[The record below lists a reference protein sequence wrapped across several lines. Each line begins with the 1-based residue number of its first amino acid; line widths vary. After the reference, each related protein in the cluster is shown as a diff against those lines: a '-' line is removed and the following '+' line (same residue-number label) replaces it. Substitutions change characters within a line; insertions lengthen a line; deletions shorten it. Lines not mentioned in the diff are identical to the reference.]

1 MTNGAPDQTS
11 PAAQGDTKS
20 VARTVMGHQ
29 NDIIGLFAHHK
40 VAANLLM
47 AIMILSGIFALDR
60 LNVQFF
66 PSFDLDVVT
75 VRVVWTGASAE
86 DIEDGITN
94 PLEQRLRSVDNL
106 RKMTS
111 TSAQGISAITIE
123 LNEGID
129 PLLALDNVRRLVDDF
144 RNLPAD
150 AEKPEVALVT
160 RYESIARVLLTGL
173 ERPDEMRHLARRF
186 ESELLERGI
195 DKVEI
200 RGLPLEEISIQVD
213 QARLEELG
221 LGLPQIGE
229 RVDAFSR
236 DLPAGAIG
244 RGEATRELRSL
255 DKRRDALEFGEI
267 PIKTEETLNLQLG
280 DIAEIE
286 RVARDSTLSLSMNGS
301 PAVEMILQRSE
312 TGNSLAAAKVL
323 DEWLADTRPLLPPG
337 VELTVYDASWEL
349 IRDRIMLLVN
359 NGAGGLILVV
369 AILFLFLSGRVAFW
383 VAWGIPVS
391 FMATLFILYLAGG
404 SINMMSLFALIMA
417 LGIIVD
423 DAIVVGEDAM
433 AHHQMGE
440 DPLLAA
446 EGGVRRMM
454 APVVASSLTT
464 IAAFLPLMLVGGTI
478 GNILNVIPLVIVA
491 VILASLLESMLVLPG
506 HLRSAFLHSHK
517 VKPDSLRAR
526 LDRGYDY
533 FRDRL
538 FRPLVTVA
546 VHHRFATIAAA
557 LAALIV
563 AVGLLVGGRLAF
575 VFFPTPEGQV
585 ISANVT
591 FVAGTPRSNVDA
603 LLEHLQD
610 TLWETERAF
619 DQGKLVN
626 VAIAL
631 HGSKPDSSGGSS
643 ADQLGG
649 LQVELTAPDARA
661 VRNEEFI
668 RAWRERIQLPAG
680 LEGFTIA
687 SRRAGPPGRDLTVRL
702 FGSDAQTLKSA
713 ALAISEVIK
722 GLPGVTAVEDDMAFG
737 REQIIYSLT
746 PAGHALGLTVAELGT
761 QLRTAF
767 EGQLVQIF
775 QDGADE
781 VEVRVKL
788 PRSERESLGT
798 LERLNVRLVDG
809 TSVPLTTVAEW
820 SSRRGFEILRHA
832 EGKLAIEVSADVD
845 SDVNNAGS
853 IIEGLIE
860 STLPELQSAYGI
872 SYSFEGR
879 SADQRETFDDMRKG
893 LVLGLI
899 LIYVILAWVFSSYGW
914 PLVVMMAIP
923 FGLTGALFGHWLIG
937 IDVTILSL
945 FGMFGLSG
953 IVIND
958 SIILVKFY
966 QEQIDQGVEIRQAL
980 IEAACQRLRAVLLT
994 SLTTIAGLT
1003 PLLFEKSVQAQFLIP
1018 MATSIAFGLAFATIL
1033 VLLVIPALLSIHES
1047 LHGRWGRLFWPSTQE
1062 A

>member
-1 MTNGAPDQTS
+1 MKDGR
-11 PAAQGDTKS
+11 PAKVKAIK
-20 VARTVMGHQ
+20 GHQ

-47 AIMILSGIFALDR
+47 AVMILSGIFALDR

-66 PSFDLDVVT
+66 PSFDLDLVT

-86 DIEDGITN
+86 DVEEGITN
-94 PLEQRLRSVDNL
+94 PLEQRLRSIDGL

-111 TSAQGISAITIE
+111 TSAQGIASITLE
-123 LNEGID
+123 LSEGID
-129 PLLALDNVRRLVDDF
+129 PLLGLDQVRRLVDDF
-144 RNLPAD
+144 RNFPQD

-160 RYESIARVLLTGL
+160 RYESVARVILTGL
-173 ERPDEMRHLARRF
+173 ERPDELRHLARRF

-195 DKVEI
+195 DKVDI
-200 RGLPLEEISIQVD
+200 RGLPPEEISIQVD

-221 LGLPQIGE
+221 LGLPEIGE
-229 RVDAFSR
+229 RIAAFSR
-236 DLPAGAIG
+236 DIPAGAIG

-255 DKRRDALEFGEI
+255 DKSRDVVEFAQL
-267 PIKTEETLNLQLG
+267 PIRTEETLNLQLG

-286 RVARDSTLSLSMNGS
+286 RVPRDATLRLSMNGS
-301 PAVEMILQRSE
+301 PAVEMVLQRAE

-323 DEWLADTRPLLPPG
+323 DNWLEETRPLLPPG
-337 VELTVYDASWEL
+337 VELLVYDASWEL
-349 IRDRIMLLVN
+349 IRDRIMLLVT

-369 AILFLFLSGRVAFW
+369 GILFLFLSGRVAFW

-391 FMATLFILYLAGG
+391 FLATLFILYIAGG

-446 EGGVRRMM
+446 EGGVRRML

-464 IAAFLPLMLVGGTI
+464 IAAFLPLMLVGGVI
-478 GNILNVIPLVIVA
+478 GNILNVIPFVIIA
-491 VILASLLESMLVLPG
+491 VILAALLESMLVLPG
-506 HLRSAFLHSHK
+506 HLRSAFIHSHK
-517 VKPDSLRAR
+517 VTPESLRGK
-526 LDRGYDY
+526 LDRGFER
-533 FRDRL
+533 FREGI
-538 FRPLVTVA
+538 FRPLVTLA
-546 VHHRFATIAAA
+546 VHYRFSTIAGAVA
-557 LAALIV
+557 TLIIAIGLV
-563 AVGLLVGGRLAF
+563 AGGRLGF
-575 VFFPTPEGQV
+575 VFFPTPEGQ
-585 ISANVT
+585 IITANAT
-591 FVAGTPRSNVDA
+591 FVAGTPRRQVDA
-603 LLEHLQD
+603 LLEQLD
-610 TLWETERAF
+610 RTLWETEQSF

-626 VAIAL
+626 IAIAL
-631 HGSKPDSSGGSS
+631 HGSKADSSGSS
-643 ADQLGG
+643 ADQLGA
-649 LQVELTAPDARA
+649 LQVELIAPDARD

-668 RAWRERIQLPAG
+668 RAWRERIELPAG
-680 LEGFTIA
+680 LEGFSIA

-702 FGSDAQTLKSA
+702 FGGDADTLKDA
-713 ALAISEVIK
+713 ALDISEVLK
-722 GLPGVTAVEDDMAFG
+722 GLAGVSAVEDDMAFG
-737 REQIIYSLT
+737 REQVIYSLT
-746 PAGHALGLTVAELGT
+746 PAGKALGLSVAELGQ

-767 EGQLVQIF
+767 DGQLVQIF

-788 PRSERESLGT
+788 PRVERERLGS
-798 LERLNVRLVDG
+798 LERLNVRLADG
-809 TSVPLTTVAEW
+809 TSVPLTTVAQW
-820 SSRRGFEILRHA
+820 RTQRGFEILRHA
-832 EGKLAIEVSADVD
+832 EGKLAVEISADVD
-845 SDVNNAGS
+845 SDVNNVGA

-860 STLPELQSAYGI
+860 STLPELQAAYGI
-872 SYSFEGR
+872 NYSFEGR
-879 SADQRETFDDMRKG
+879 SADQRETFSDMRKG

-899 LIYVILAWVFSSYGW
+899 LIYIILAWVFASYGW
-914 PLVVMMAIP
+914 PLVVMAAIP

-966 QEQIDQGVEIRQAL
+966 QELLDQGVASREAL

-1018 MATSIAFGLAFATIL
+1018 MATSIAFGLAFATLLI
-1033 VLLVIPALLSIHES
+1033 LLVIPAMLSIHDS
-1047 LHGRWGRLFWPSTQE
+1047 LHERLGRLLRPSPV
-1062 A
+1062 

>member
-1 MTNGAPDQTS
+1 MTNS
-11 PAAQGDTKS
+11 RPAKEK
-20 VARTVMGHQ
+20 VVKGHQ
-29 NDIIGLFAHHK
+29 NDIVGLFAHHK

-66 PSFDLDVVT
+66 PNFDLDLVT

-94 PLEQRLRSVDNL
+94 PLEQRLRSVDEL

-111 TSAQGISAITIE
+111 TSTQGISSITLE
-123 LNEGID
+123 FNEGVD
-129 PLLALDNVRRLVDDF
+129 PLLALDQVRRLVDDF
-144 RNLPAD
+144 RNLPQD

-160 RYESIARVLLTGL
+160 RYESVARLVLTGL
-173 ERPDEMRHLARRF
+173 ERPDELRHLARRF
-186 ESELLERGI
+186 ESELLENGI

-213 QARLEELG
+213 QAQLEELG

-229 RVDAFSR
+229 RVGAFSR

-255 DKRRDALEFGEI
+255 DKRRDALEFAQI

-286 RVARDSTLSLSMNGS
+286 RVPRDSTLSLSMNGS
-301 PAVEMILQRSE
+301 PAVEMILQRAE
-312 TGNSLAAAKVL
+312 TGNSLAAAKAL
-323 DEWLADTRPLLPPG
+323 DEWLAETRPLLPPG
-337 VELTVYDASWEL
+337 VELVVYDASWEL
-349 IRDRIMLLVN
+349 IRDRIMLLVT

-446 EGGVRRMM
+446 EGGVRRML

-464 IAAFLPLMLVGGTI
+464 IAAFLPLMLVGGVI

-506 HLRSAFLHSHK
+506 HLRSAFVHSHK
-517 VKPDSLRAR
+517 VKPDSLRSR
-526 LDRGYDY
+526 LDRGFEY

-546 VHHRFATIAAA
+546 VHHRFATIASAVAA
-557 LAALIV
+557 LMIAI
-563 AVGLLVGGRLAF
+563 GLLAGGRLGF
-575 VFFPTPEGQV
+575 VFFPTPEGQIV
-585 ISANVT
+585 TANAT
-591 FVAGTPRSNVDA
+591 FVAGTPRARVDA
-603 LLEHLQD
+603 LLEHLD
-610 TLWETERAF
+610 ETLWETERAF

-626 VAIAL
+626 LAIAL
-631 HGSKPDSSGGSS
+631 HGSKGDSSGSS
-643 ADQLGG
+643 SDQLGA
-649 LQVELTAPDARA
+649 LQVELVAPDARE

-668 RAWRERIQLPAG
+668 RAWQERIELPAG

-702 FGSDAQTLKSA
+702 FGADAATLKAA
-713 ALAISEVIK
+713 ALDISEVLK
-722 GLPGVTAVEDDMAFG
+722 GISGVTAVEDDMAFG

-746 PAGHALGLTVAELGT
+746 PAGQALGLTVADLGT

-788 PRSERESLGT
+788 PKAERERLGT
-798 LERLNVRLVDG
+798 LERINIRLPDG
-809 TSVPLTTVAEW
+809 TSVPLTTVAQW
-820 SSRRGFEILRHA
+820 RSQRGFEILRHA
-832 EGKLAIEVSADVD
+832 EGKLAVEVSADVD
-845 SDVNNAGS
+845 SDVNNAGA
-853 IIEGLIE
+853 IIEGLIA
-860 STLPELQSAYGI
+860 STLPELGANYGI

-879 SADQRETFDDMRKG
+879 SADQRETLGDMRKG

-899 LIYVILAWVFSSYGW
+899 LIYIILTWVFSSYGW
-914 PLVVMMAIP
+914 PLVVMAAIP

-966 QEQIDQGVEIRQAL
+966 QEQLDQGVASRDAL

-1018 MATSIAFGLAFATIL
+1018 MATSIAFGLGFATVL
-1033 VLLVIPALLSIHES
+1033 VLLVIPALLSIHDS
-1047 LHGRWGRLFWPSTQE
+1047 VHGRLGRLFRANP
-1062 A
+1062 APA

>member
-1 MTNGAPDQTS
+1 MTDTR
-11 PAAQGDTKS
+11 PAKEK
-20 VARTVMGHQ
+20 VIKGHQ

-47 AIMILSGIFALDR
+47 AMMILSGIFALDR

-66 PSFDLDVVT
+66 PNFDLDLVT

-94 PLEQRLRSVDNL
+94 PLEQRLRSVDEL

-111 TSAQGISAITIE
+111 TSTQGISAITIE
-123 LNEGID
+123 FNEGVD
-129 PLLALDNVRRLVDDF
+129 PLLALDQVRRLVDDF
-144 RNLPAD
+144 RNLPQD

-160 RYESIARVLLTGL
+160 RYESVARLVLTGL
-173 ERPDEMRHLARRF
+173 ERPDELRHLARRF
-186 ESELLERGI
+186 ESELLESGI

-213 QARLEELG
+213 QAQLEELG

-229 RVDAFSR
+229 RVGAFSR

-255 DKRRDALEFGEI
+255 DKRRDALEFAQI

-286 RVARDSTLSLSMNGS
+286 RVPRDATLRLSMNGS
-301 PAVEMILQRSE
+301 PAVEMILQRAE
-312 TGNSLAAAKVL
+312 TGNSLAAAKAL
-323 DEWLADTRPLLPPG
+323 DEWLAETRPLLPPG
-337 VELTVYDASWEL
+337 VELVVYDASWEL
-349 IRDRIMLLVN
+349 IRDRIMLLVT
-359 NGAGGLILVV
+359 NGAGGLVLVV

-446 EGGVRRMM
+446 EGGVRRML

-464 IAAFLPLMLVGGTI
+464 IAAFLPLMLVGGVI

-506 HLRSAFLHSHK
+506 HLRSAFVHSHR

-526 LDRGYDY
+526 LDRGFEY

-546 VHHRFATIAAA
+546 VHHRFATIASAVAA
-557 LAALIV
+557 LMI
-563 AVGLLVGGRLAF
+563 AVGLLAGGRLGF
-575 VFFPTPEGQV
+575 VFFPTPEGQ
-585 ISANVT
+585 IITANAT
-591 FVAGTPRSNVDA
+591 FVAGTPRARVDA
-603 LLEHLQD
+603 LLEHLD
-610 TLWETERAF
+610 ETLRETERAF

-626 VAIAL
+626 LAIAL
-631 HGSKPDSSGGSS
+631 HGAKGEGSGSS
-643 ADQLGG
+643 ADQLGA
-649 LQVELTAPDARA
+649 LQVELVAPDARE
-661 VRNEEFI
+661 VRNEAFI
-668 RAWRERIQLPAG
+668 RAWEERIALPAG

-687 SRRAGPPGRDLTVRL
+687 SRRAGPPGRDLSVRI
-702 FGSDAQTLKSA
+702 FGADAATLKAA
-713 ALAISEVIK
+713 ALDISEVLK
-722 GLPGVTAVEDDMAFG
+722 GISGVTAVEDDMAFG

-746 PAGHALGLTVAELGT
+746 PAGQALGLTVTELGT

-788 PRSERESLGT
+788 PKAERERLGT
-798 LERLNVRLVDG
+798 LERINIRLPDG
-809 TSVPLTTVAEW
+809 TSVPLTTVAQW
-820 SSRRGFEILRHA
+820 RSQRGFEILRHA
-832 EGKLAIEVSADVD
+832 EGKLAVEVSADVD
-845 SDVNNAGS
+845 SDVNNAGA
-853 IIEGLIE
+853 IIEGLVA
-860 STLPELQSAYGI
+860 STLPELEASYGI

-879 SADQRETFDDMRKG
+879 SADQRETLGDMRKG

-899 LIYVILAWVFSSYGW
+899 LIYIILTWVFSSYGW
-914 PLVVMMAIP
+914 PLVVMAAIP

-966 QEQIDQGVEIRQAL
+966 QEQLEQGVASSEAL

-1018 MATSIAFGLAFATIL
+1018 MATSIAFGLGFATLLI
-1033 VLLVIPALLSIHES
+1033 LLVIPALLSIHDS
-1047 LHGRWGRLFWPSTQE
+1047 AHGRLSRLFRANP
-1062 A
+1062 APA

>member
-1 MTNGAPDQTS
+1 MTNS
-11 PAAQGDTKS
+11 KPAKEK
-20 VARTVMGHQ
+20 VVKGHQ
-29 NDIIGLFAHHK
+29 NDIVGLFAHHK

-66 PSFDLDVVT
+66 PNFDLDLVT

-94 PLEQRLRSVDNL
+94 PLEQRLRSVDEL

-111 TSAQGISAITIE
+111 TSTQGISSITLE
-123 LNEGID
+123 FNEGVD
-129 PLLALDNVRRLVDDF
+129 PLLALDQVRRLVDDF
-144 RNLPAD
+144 RNLPQD

-160 RYESIARVLLTGL
+160 RYESVARLVLTGL
-173 ERPDEMRHLARRF
+173 ERPDELRHLARRF
-186 ESELLERGI
+186 ESELLENGI

-213 QARLEELG
+213 QAQLEELG

-229 RVDAFSR
+229 RVGAFSR

-255 DKRRDALEFGEI
+255 DKRRDALEFAQI

-286 RVARDSTLSLSMNGS
+286 RVPRDATLRLSMNGS
-301 PAVEMILQRSE
+301 PAVEMILQRAE
-312 TGNSLAAAKVL
+312 TGNSLAAAKAL
-323 DEWLADTRPLLPPG
+323 DTWLAETRPLLPPG
-337 VELTVYDASWEL
+337 VELVVYDASWEL
-349 IRDRIMLLVN
+349 IRDRIMLLVT
-359 NGAGGLILVV
+359 NGAGGLVLVV

-446 EGGVRRMM
+446 EGGVRRML

-464 IAAFLPLMLVGGTI
+464 IAAFLPLMLVGGVI

-506 HLRSAFLHSHK
+506 HLRSAFVHSHK

-526 LDRGYDY
+526 LDRGFEY

-546 VHHRFATIAAA
+546 VHHRFATIAGAVAA
-557 LAALIV
+557 LMI
-563 AVGLLVGGRLAF
+563 AVGLLAGGRLGF
-575 VFFPTPEGQV
+575 VFFPTPEGQIV
-585 ISANVT
+585 TANAT
-591 FVAGTPRSNVDA
+591 FVAGTPRARVDA
-603 LLEHLQD
+603 LLEHLD
-610 TLWETERAF
+610 ETLWETERAF

-626 VAIAL
+626 LAIAL
-631 HGSKPDSSGGSS
+631 HGSKGDSSGSS
-643 ADQLGG
+643 ADQLGA
-649 LQVELTAPDARA
+649 LQVELVAPDARD

-668 RAWRERIQLPAG
+668 RAWQERIELPAG

-702 FGSDAQTLKSA
+702 FGADATTLKDA
-713 ALAISEVIK
+713 ALDISEVLK
-722 GLPGVTAVEDDMAFG
+722 GISGVTAVEDDMAFG

-746 PAGHALGLTVAELGT
+746 PAGQALGLTVAELGT

-788 PRSERESLGT
+788 PRAERERLGT
-798 LERLNVRLVDG
+798 LERMNIRLSDG
-809 TSVPLTTVAEW
+809 TSVPLTTVAQW
-820 SSRRGFEILRHA
+820 RSQRGFEILRHA
-832 EGKLAIEVSADVD
+832 EGKLAVEVSADVD
-845 SDVNNAGS
+845 SDVNNAGT
-853 IIEGLIE
+853 IIEGLIA
-860 STLPELQSAYGI
+860 STLPELEANYGI

-879 SADQRETFDDMRKG
+879 SADQRETLGDMRKG
-893 LVLGLI
+893 LVLGLV
-899 LIYVILAWVFSSYGW
+899 LIYIILTWVFSSYGW
-914 PLVVMMAIP
+914 PLVVMAAIP

-966 QEQIDQGVEIRQAL
+966 QEQLDQGVASRDAL
-980 IEAACQRLRAVLLT
+980 VEAACQRLRAVLLT

-1018 MATSIAFGLAFATIL
+1018 MATSIAFGLGFATLL
-1033 VLLVIPALLSIHES
+1033 VLLVIPALLSIHDS
-1047 LHGRWGRLFWPSTQE
+1047 AHGRLGRLFRSDP
-1062 A
+1062 APA

>member
-1 MTNGAPDQTS
+1 MTETR
-11 PAAQGDTKS
+11 PAKEK
-20 VARTVMGHQ
+20 VVKGHQ

-47 AIMILSGIFALDR
+47 AMMILSGIFALDR

-66 PSFDLDVVT
+66 PNFDLDLVT
-75 VRVVWTGASAE
+75 VRVVWSGASAE

-94 PLEQRLRSVDNL
+94 PLEQRLRSVDEL

-111 TSAQGISAITIE
+111 TSTQGISAITLE
-123 LNEGID
+123 FNEGVD
-129 PLLALDNVRRLVDDF
+129 PLLALDQVRRLVDDF
-144 RNLPAD
+144 RNLPQD

-160 RYESIARVLLTGL
+160 RYESVARLVLTGL
-173 ERPDEMRHLARRF
+173 ERPDELRHLARRF
-186 ESELLERGI
+186 ESELLESGI

-213 QARLEELG
+213 QAQLEELG

-229 RVDAFSR
+229 RVGAFSR

-255 DKRRDALEFGEI
+255 DKRRDALEFAQI

-286 RVARDSTLSLSMNGS
+286 RVPRDATLRLSMNGT
-301 PAVEMILQRSE
+301 PAVEMVLQRAE
-312 TGNSLAAAKVL
+312 TGNSLAAAKAL
-323 DEWLADTRPLLPPG
+323 DEWLAETRPLLPPG
-337 VELTVYDASWEL
+337 VELVVYDASWEL
-349 IRDRIMLLVN
+349 IRDRIMLLVT

-446 EGGVRRMM
+446 EGGVRRML

-464 IAAFLPLMLVGGTI
+464 IAAFLPLMLVGGVI

-506 HLRSAFLHSHK
+506 HLRSAFVHSHK

-526 LDRGYDY
+526 LDRGFEY

-546 VHHRFATIAAA
+546 VHYRFATIASAVAA
-557 LAALIV
+557 LMI
-563 AVGLLVGGRLAF
+563 AVGLLAGGRLGF
-575 VFFPTPEGQV
+575 VFFPTPEGQIV
-585 ISANVT
+585 TANAT
-591 FVAGTPRSNVDA
+591 FVAGTPRARVDA
-603 LLEHLQD
+603 LLEHLEE

-626 VAIAL
+626 LAIAL
-631 HGSKPDSSGGSS
+631 HGAKGEGSGSS
-643 ADQLGG
+643 ADQLGA
-649 LQVELTAPDARA
+649 LQVELIAPDARE
-661 VRNEEFI
+661 VRNEAFI
-668 RAWRERIQLPAG
+668 RAWQERIALPAG

-702 FGSDAQTLKSA
+702 FGADAATLKEA
-713 ALAISEVIK
+713 ALDISEVLK
-722 GLPGVTAVEDDMAFG
+722 GISGVTAVEDDMAFG

-746 PAGHALGLTVAELGT
+746 PAGQALGLTVAELGT

-788 PRSERESLGT
+788 PKAERERLGT
-798 LERLNVRLVDG
+798 LERMNIRLPDG
-809 TSVPLTTVAEW
+809 TSVPLTTVAQW
-820 SSRRGFEILRHA
+820 RSQRGFEILRHA
-832 EGKLAIEVSADVD
+832 EGKLAVEVSADVD
-845 SDVNNAGS
+845 SDVNNAGA
-853 IIEGLIE
+853 IIESLIA
-860 STLPELQSAYGI
+860 STLPGLEANYGI

-879 SADQRETFDDMRKG
+879 SADQRETLGDMRKG

-899 LIYVILAWVFSSYGW
+899 LIYIILAWVFSSYGW
-914 PLVVMMAIP
+914 PLVVMAAIP

-966 QEQIDQGVEIRQAL
+966 QEQLEQGVASRDAL

-1018 MATSIAFGLAFATIL
+1018 MATSIAFGLGFATLLI
-1033 VLLVIPALLSIHES
+1033 LLVIPALLSIHDS
-1047 LHGRWGRLFWPSTQE
+1047 AHGRLSRLFRTNP
-1062 A
+1062 APA

>member
-1 MTNGAPDQTS
+1 LRRPTR
-11 PAAQGDTKS
+11 TKTPY
-20 VARTVMGHQ
+20 AKGHQ
-29 NDIIGLFAHHK
+29 DDLIGLFAHHK

-94 PLEQRLRSVDNL
+94 PLEQRLRSVEAL
-106 RKMTS
+106 RKLTS
-111 TSAQGISAITIE
+111 TSTQGISSITLE
-123 LNEGID
+123 FNEGVD
-129 PLLALDNVRRLVDDF
+129 PLLALDQVRRLVDNF
-144 RNLPAD
+144 RNLPQD
-150 AEKPEVALVT
+150 AEKPEVALLT
-160 RYESIARVLLTGL
+160 RYESVARVVLTGL
-173 ERPDEMRHLARRF
+173 ERADELRHLARRF
-186 ESELLERGI
+186 ESELLTRGI
-195 DKVEI
+195 DQVEI

-221 LGLPQIGE
+221 LGLPDIGD
-229 RVDAFSR
+229 RVGAFSR

-255 DKRRDALEFGEI
+255 DKRRDTLEFAQL

-286 RVARDSTLSLSMNGS
+286 RAPRDATLQLSIDGR
-301 PAVEMILQRSE
+301 PAVEMILQRAE

-323 DEWLADTRPLLPPG
+323 DDWLAETRPLLPPG
-337 VELTVYDASWEL
+337 VELIVYDASWEL

-359 NGAGGLILVV
+359 NGAGGLVLVV
-369 AILFLFLSGRVAFW
+369 VILFLFLSGRVAFW

-423 DAIVVGEDAM
+423 DAIVVGEDAL

-446 EGGVRRMM
+446 EGGVRRML
-454 APVVASSLTT
+454 APVLASSLTT

-506 HLRSAFLHSHK
+506 HLRSAFLHAHT
-517 VKPDSLRAR
+517 VRPDSLRAR
-526 LDRGYDY
+526 LDRGFEA

-538 FRPLVTVA
+538 FRPLVTFA
-546 VHHRFATIAAA
+546 VHNRFATIAAS
-557 LAALIV
+557 LSTLIV
-563 AVGLLVGGRLAF
+563 AVGLLAGGRLAF
-575 VFFPTPEGQV
+575 VFFPTPEGQI
-585 ISANVT
+585 ISANAT
-591 FVAGTPRSNVDA
+591 FVAGTPRAQVDA
-603 LLEHLQD
+603 LLAHLNE
-610 TLWETERAF
+610 TLWETEAAF

-631 HGSKPDSSGGSS
+631 HGAKADSGGSSS
-643 ADQLGG
+643 ADQLGA
-649 LQVELTAPDARA
+649 LQVELIPPDART

-668 RAWRERIQLPAG
+668 RAWRERVQLPAG
-680 LEGFTIA
+680 LEGFTII

-702 FGSDAQTLKSA
+702 FGADAETLKDA
-713 ALAISEVIK
+713 ALDLSEVLR
-722 GLPGVTAVEDDMAFG
+722 GLPGVSSVEDDMAFG

-746 PAGHALGLTVAELGT
+746 PAGQALGLTVAELGQ

-788 PRSERESLGT
+788 PRAERERLGT
-798 LERLNVRLVDG
+798 LERINVRLPDG
-809 TSVPLTTVAEW
+809 NSVPLTTVAEW
-820 SSRRGFEILRHA
+820 RTRRGFEILRHA
-832 EGKLAIEVSADVD
+832 EGQLAVEISADVD
-845 SDVNNAGS
+845 SDANTVAS
-853 IIEGLIE
+853 IIEGLEE
-860 STLPELQSAYGI
+860 STLPELRAAYGI
-872 SYSFEGR
+872 SHSFEGR
-879 SADQRETFDDMRKG
+879 SADQRETFADMRKG
-893 LVLGLI
+893 MILGLVL
-899 LIYVILAWVFSSYGW
+899 IYIILAWVFASYAW
-914 PLVVMMAIP
+914 PLVVMTAIP

-966 QEQIDQGVEIRQAL
+966 QEQLDQGVASRDAL

-1003 PLLFEKSVQAQFLIP
+1003 PLLFETSVQAQFLIP
-1018 MATSIAFGLAFATIL
+1018 MATSIAFGLGFATVL
-1033 VLLVIPALLSIHES
+1033 VLLVVPAMLSIHDS
-1047 LHGRWGRLFWPSTQE
+1047 TSRRLGRFFRPAAAGV
-1062 A
+1062 

>member
-1 MTNGAPDQTS
+1 VKDGR
-11 PAAQGDTKS
+11 PAKVKAIK
-20 VARTVMGHQ
+20 GHQ

-47 AIMILSGIFALDR
+47 AVMILSGIFALDR

-66 PSFDLDVVT
+66 PSFDLDLVT

-86 DIEDGITN
+86 DVEEGITN
-94 PLEQRLRSVDNL
+94 PLEQRLRSIDGL

-111 TSAQGISAITIE
+111 TSAQGIASITLE
-123 LNEGID
+123 LSEGID
-129 PLLALDNVRRLVDDF
+129 PLLGLDQVRRLVDDF
-144 RNLPAD
+144 RNFPQD

-160 RYESIARVLLTGL
+160 RYESVARVILTGL
-173 ERPDEMRHLARRF
+173 ERPDELRHLARRF

-195 DKVEI
+195 DKVDI
-200 RGLPLEEISIQVD
+200 RGLPPEEISIQVD

-221 LGLPQIGE
+221 LGLPEIGE
-229 RVDAFSR
+229 RIAAFSR
-236 DLPAGAIG
+236 DIPAGAIG

-255 DKRRDALEFGEI
+255 DKSRDVVEFAQL
-267 PIKTEETLNLQLG
+267 PIRTEETLNLQLG

-286 RVARDSTLSLSMNGS
+286 RVPRDATLRLSMNGS
-301 PAVEMILQRSE
+301 PAVEMVLQRAE

-323 DEWLADTRPLLPPG
+323 DNWLEETRPLLPPG
-337 VELTVYDASWEL
+337 VELLVYDASWEL
-349 IRDRIMLLVN
+349 IRDRIMLLVT

-369 AILFLFLSGRVAFW
+369 GILFLFLSGRVAFW

-391 FMATLFILYLAGG
+391 FLATLFILYIAGG

-446 EGGVRRMM
+446 EGGVRRML

-464 IAAFLPLMLVGGTI
+464 IAAFLPLMLVGGVI
-478 GNILNVIPLVIVA
+478 GNILNVIPFVIIA
-491 VILASLLESMLVLPG
+491 VILAALLESMLVLPG
-506 HLRSAFLHSHK
+506 HLRSAFIHSHK
-517 VKPDSLRAR
+517 VTPDSLRGK
-526 LDRGYDY
+526 LDRGFER
-533 FRDRL
+533 FREGI
-538 FRPLVTVA
+538 FRPLVTLA
-546 VHHRFATIAAA
+546 VHYRFSTIAGAVA
-557 LAALIV
+557 TLIIAIGLV
-563 AVGLLVGGRLAF
+563 AGGRLGF
-575 VFFPTPEGQV
+575 VFFPTPEGQ
-585 ISANVT
+585 IITANAT
-591 FVAGTPRSNVDA
+591 FVAGTPRRQVDA
-603 LLEHLQD
+603 LLEQLD
-610 TLWETERAF
+610 RTLWETEQSF

-626 VAIAL
+626 IAIAL
-631 HGSKPDSSGGSS
+631 HGSKADSSGSS
-643 ADQLGG
+643 ADQLGA
-649 LQVELTAPDARA
+649 LQVELIAPDARD

-668 RAWRERIQLPAG
+668 RAWRERIELPAG
-680 LEGFTIA
+680 LEGFSIA

-702 FGSDAQTLKSA
+702 FGGDADTLKDA
-713 ALAISEVIK
+713 ALDISEVLK
-722 GLPGVTAVEDDMAFG
+722 GLAGVSAVEDDMAFG

-746 PAGHALGLTVAELGT
+746 PAGKALGLSVAELGQ

-767 EGQLVQIF
+767 DGQLVQIF

-788 PRSERESLGT
+788 PRVERERLGS
-798 LERLNVRLVDG
+798 LERLNVRLADG
-809 TSVPLTTVAEW
+809 TSVPLTTVAQW
-820 SSRRGFEILRHA
+820 RTQRGFEILRHA
-832 EGKLAIEVSADVD
+832 EGKLAVEISADVD
-845 SDVNNAGS
+845 SDVNNVGA

-860 STLPELQSAYGI
+860 STLPELQAAYGI
-872 SYSFEGR
+872 NYSFEGR
-879 SADQRETFDDMRKG
+879 SADQRETFSDMRKG

-899 LIYVILAWVFSSYGW
+899 LIYIILAWVFASYGW
-914 PLVVMMAIP
+914 PLVVMAAIP

-966 QEQIDQGVEIRQAL
+966 QELLDQGVASREAL

-1018 MATSIAFGLAFATIL
+1018 MATSIAFGLAFATLLI
-1033 VLLVIPALLSIHES
+1033 LLVIPAMLSIHDS
-1047 LHGRWGRLFWPSTQE
+1047 LHGRLGRLLRSSPV
-1062 A
+1062 

>member
-1 MTNGAPDQTS
+1 VTNS
-11 PAAQGDTKS
+11 KPAKEK
-20 VARTVMGHQ
+20 VVKGHQ
-29 NDIIGLFAHHK
+29 NDIVGLFAHHK

-66 PSFDLDVVT
+66 PNFDLDLVT

-94 PLEQRLRSVDNL
+94 PLEQRLRSVDEL

-111 TSAQGISAITIE
+111 TSTQGISSITLE
-123 LNEGID
+123 FNEGVD
-129 PLLALDNVRRLVDDF
+129 PLLALDQVRRLVDDF
-144 RNLPAD
+144 RNLPQD

-160 RYESIARVLLTGL
+160 RYESVARLVLTGL
-173 ERPDEMRHLARRF
+173 ERPDELRHLARRF
-186 ESELLERGI
+186 ESELLENGI

-213 QARLEELG
+213 QAQLEELG

-229 RVDAFSR
+229 RVGAFSR

-255 DKRRDALEFGEI
+255 DKRRDALEFAQI

-286 RVARDSTLSLSMNGS
+286 RVPRDATLRLSMNGS
-301 PAVEMILQRSE
+301 PAVEMILQRAE
-312 TGNSLAAAKVL
+312 TGNSLAAAKAL
-323 DEWLADTRPLLPPG
+323 DTWLAETRPLLPPG
-337 VELTVYDASWEL
+337 VELVVYDASWEL
-349 IRDRIMLLVN
+349 IRDRIMLLVT
-359 NGAGGLILVV
+359 NGAGGLVLVV

-446 EGGVRRMM
+446 EGGVRRML

-464 IAAFLPLMLVGGTI
+464 IAAFLPLMLVGGVI

-506 HLRSAFLHSHK
+506 HLRSAFVHSHK

-526 LDRGYDY
+526 LDRGFEY

-546 VHHRFATIAAA
+546 VHHRFATIAGAVAA
-557 LAALIV
+557 LMI
-563 AVGLLVGGRLAF
+563 AVGLLAGGRLGF
-575 VFFPTPEGQV
+575 VFFPTPEGQIV
-585 ISANVT
+585 TANAT
-591 FVAGTPRSNVDA
+591 FVAGTPRARVDA
-603 LLEHLQD
+603 LLEHLD
-610 TLWETERAF
+610 ETLWETERAF

-626 VAIAL
+626 LAIAL
-631 HGSKPDSSGGSS
+631 HGSKGDSSGSS
-643 ADQLGG
+643 ADQLGA
-649 LQVELTAPDARA
+649 LQVELVAPDARD

-668 RAWRERIQLPAG
+668 RAWQERIELPAG

-702 FGSDAQTLKSA
+702 FGADATTLKDA
-713 ALAISEVIK
+713 ALDISEVLK
-722 GLPGVTAVEDDMAFG
+722 GISGVTAVEDDMAFG

-746 PAGHALGLTVAELGT
+746 PAGQALGLTVAELGT

-788 PRSERESLGT
+788 PRAERERLGT
-798 LERLNVRLVDG
+798 LERMNIRLSDG
-809 TSVPLTTVAEW
+809 TSVPLTTVAQW
-820 SSRRGFEILRHA
+820 RSQRGFEILRHA
-832 EGKLAIEVSADVD
+832 EGKLAVEVSADVD
-845 SDVNNAGS
+845 SDVNNAGT
-853 IIEGLIE
+853 IIEGLIA
-860 STLPELQSAYGI
+860 STLPELEANYGI

-879 SADQRETFDDMRKG
+879 SADQRETLGDMRKG
-893 LVLGLI
+893 LVLGLV
-899 LIYVILAWVFSSYGW
+899 LIYIILTWVFSSYGW
-914 PLVVMMAIP
+914 PLVVMAAIP

-966 QEQIDQGVEIRQAL
+966 QEQLDQGVASRDAL
-980 IEAACQRLRAVLLT
+980 VEAACQRLRAVLLT

-1018 MATSIAFGLAFATIL
+1018 MATSIAFGLGFATLL
-1033 VLLVIPALLSIHES
+1033 VLLVIPALLSIHDS
-1047 LHGRWGRLFWPSTQE
+1047 AHGRLGRLFRSDP
-1062 A
+1062 APA

>member
-1 MTNGAPDQTS
+1 MTSSRPV
-11 PAAQGDTKS
+11 KEK
-20 VARTVMGHQ
+20 VVKGHQ
-29 NDIIGLFAHHK
+29 NDIVGLFAHHK

-47 AIMILSGIFALDR
+47 AVMILSGIFALDR

-66 PSFDLDVVT
+66 PNFDLDLVT
-75 VRVVWTGASAE
+75 VRVIWTGASAE

-94 PLEQRLRSVDNL
+94 PLEQRLRSVDEL

-111 TSAQGISAITIE
+111 TSTQGVSSITIE
-123 LNEGID
+123 FNEGVD
-129 PLLALDNVRRLVDDF
+129 PLLALDQVRRLVDDF
-144 RNLPAD
+144 RNLPQD
-150 AEKPEVALVT
+150 AEKPEVSLVT
-160 RYESIARVLLTGL
+160 RYESVARLVLTGL
-173 ERPDEMRHLARRF
+173 ERPDELRQLARRF
-186 ESELLERGI
+186 ESELLENGI

-229 RVDAFSR
+229 RVGAFSR

-255 DKRRDALEFGEI
+255 DKRRDALEFAQI

-286 RVARDSTLSLSMNGS
+286 RVPRDATLRLSMNGS
-301 PAVEMILQRSE
+301 PAVEMVLQRAE
-312 TGNSLAAAKVL
+312 TGNSLAAAKAL
-323 DEWLADTRPLLPPG
+323 DDWLAETRPLLPPG
-337 VELTVYDASWEL
+337 VELVVYDASWEL
-349 IRDRIMLLVN
+349 IRDRIMLLVT
-359 NGAGGLILVV
+359 NGAGGLVLVV

-446 EGGVRRMM
+446 EGGVRRML

-464 IAAFLPLMLVGGTI
+464 IAAFLPLMLVGGVI

-506 HLRSAFLHSHK
+506 HLRGAFVHSHK

-526 LDRGYDY
+526 LDRAFEY

-538 FRPLVTVA
+538 FRPLVTLA
-546 VHHRFATIAAA
+546 VHHRFATIAGA
-557 LAALIV
+557 V
-563 AVGLLVGGRLAF
+563 ATLMIAIGLLAGGRLGF
-575 VFFPTPEGQV
+575 VFFPTPEGQ
-585 ISANVT
+585 IITANVT
-591 FVAGTPRSNVDA
+591 FVAGTPRARVDA
-603 LLEHLQD
+603 LLEHLD
-610 TLWETERAF
+610 ETLWETERAF

-626 VAIAL
+626 LAIAL
-631 HGSKPDSSGGSS
+631 HGSKGEGSGSS
-643 ADQLGG
+643 ADQLGA
-649 LQVELTAPDARA
+649 LQVELVAPDARE

-668 RAWRERIQLPAG
+668 RAWQERIELPAG

-702 FGSDAQTLKSA
+702 FGADAATLKAA
-713 ALAISEVIK
+713 ALDISEVLK
-722 GLPGVTAVEDDMAFG
+722 GISGVMAVEDDMAFG

-746 PAGHALGLTVAELGT
+746 PAGQALGLTVAELGT

-788 PRSERESLGT
+788 PRAERERLGT
-798 LERLNVRLVDG
+798 LERINIRLPDG
-809 TSVPLTTVAEW
+809 TSVPLTTVAQW
-820 SSRRGFEILRHA
+820 RSQRGFEILRHA
-832 EGKLAIEVSADVD
+832 EGKLAVEVSADVD
-845 SDVNNAGS
+845 SDVNNAGA
-853 IIEGLIE
+853 IIEGLVA
-860 STLPELQSAYGI
+860 STLPELEATYGI

-879 SADQRETFDDMRKG
+879 SADQRETLGDMRKG

-899 LIYVILAWVFSSYGW
+899 LIYIILTWVFSSYGW
-914 PLVVMMAIP
+914 PLVVMTAIP

-966 QEQIDQGVEIRQAL
+966 QEQLDQGIASSEAL

-1018 MATSIAFGLAFATIL
+1018 MATSIAFGLGFATLLI
-1033 VLLVIPALLSIHES
+1033 LLVIPALLSIHDS
-1047 LHGRWGRLFWPSTQE
+1047 AHGRLGRLFRAKP
-1062 A
+1062 APA